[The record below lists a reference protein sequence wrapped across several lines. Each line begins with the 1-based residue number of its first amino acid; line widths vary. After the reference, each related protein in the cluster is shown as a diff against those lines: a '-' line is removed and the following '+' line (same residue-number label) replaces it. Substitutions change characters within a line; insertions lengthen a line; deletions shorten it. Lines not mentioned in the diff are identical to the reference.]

1 MNFEKIKIRSRR
13 PMYTINDNGEIL
25 EITNVYDSEEII
37 EVFINNIGHSI
48 KIPINKRITIIPK
61 LGLVL
66 FRTKEDAMIFG
77 RMLNSNF
84 DSIEKTSNS
93 QSKIKENIVVLDSKK
108 PVKNGL
114 YSIDSVDKAIT
125 GVKNDYWYVTKDNKI
140 ESVKV
145 IDIEKSPE
153 SEIILEYLNRNSAV
167 DNVNVSNNKVIYEIL
182 YTNGKAYI
190 THYVINVHT
199 FNTKVEFIT
208 DLNNYKIFR
217 SKQYAKD
224 YLFKSKLT
232 GNKNSYINESKYEY
246 DSYDKYN
253 YRKQVKKETTKKIF
267 NIIWG
272 IVWNHKE
279 VILDKGLGFVKDIVK
294 NAKVAKEVAG
304 EMEKMLTDMI
314 ENGEVAVAG

>member
-1 MNFEKIKIRSRR
+1 MNFEKIKIKSRR
-13 PMYTINDNGEIL
+13 PMYTINDNFEIL
-25 EITNVYDSEEII
+25 EITNSYDSEEVI

-48 KIPINKRITIIPK
+48 KIPINKRITLIPK

-108 PVKNGL
+108 LVKNGL

-208 DLNNYKIFR
+208 DLNNYKLFR

-224 YLFKSKLT
+224 YIFKSNLT
-232 GNKNSYINESKYEY
+232 DNKNSYINESKYEY
-246 DSYDKYN
+246 DSYNKYN

-279 VILDKGLGFVKDIVK
+279 VILDKGLGFIKDIVK

>member
-13 PMYTINDNGEIL
+13 PMYTINDNFEIL
-25 EITNVYDSEEII
+25 EINNIYDSEEVI
-37 EVFINNIGHSI
+37 EVFVNNIGHSI
-48 KIPINKRITIIPK
+48 KIPINKRITLIPK

-114 YSIDSVDKAIT
+114 YSIDTVDKAIT
-125 GVKNDYWYVTKDNKI
+125 GIKNDYWYVTKDNKI

-153 SEIILEYLNRNSAV
+153 SEIVLEYLNRNSAI

-182 YTNGKAYI
+182 YTNGKVYI

-232 GNKNSYINESKYEY
+232 GNRNSYIIESKYEY

>member
-1 MNFEKIKIRSRR
+1 MNFEKIKIKSRR
-13 PMYTINDNGEIL
+13 PMYTINDNFEIL
-25 EITNVYDSEEII
+25 EINNIYDSEEVI
-37 EVFINNIGHSI
+37 EVFVNNIGHSI
-48 KIPINKRITIIPK
+48 KIPINKRITLIPK

-77 RMLNSNF
+77 RMLNSDF

-114 YSIDSVDKAIT
+114 YSIDTVDKAIT
-125 GVKNDYWYVTKDNKI
+125 GIKNDYWYVTKDDKI
-140 ESVKV
+140 ESIKV

-232 GNKNSYINESKYEY
+232 CNKNSYINESKYEY

>member
-1 MNFEKIKIRSRR
+1 MNFEKLKIRSRR

-25 EITNVYDSEEII
+25 EINNIYDSEEVI

-66 FRTKEDAMIFG
+66 FKTKEDAMIFG
-77 RMLNSNF
+77 RMLNSDF

-140 ESVKV
+140 ESIKV

-224 YLFKSKLT
+224 YLFKSKLI

-246 DSYDKYN
+246 DSYNKYN